1 MKKQFGLPLMLASAL
16 AFSAC
21 SSDDVAEKG
30 NGALTDFSNGGYVK
44 LAINLPTVKDAGA
57 FKASVSDYNNDKFD
71 DGLEA
76 EYDVKNASVIL
87 FQGNNENDAQ
97 FHSAYT
103 LPTDDVTDPTTTTKQ
118 ITKVLQLTKPVKGDK
133 IGNNLYALVILNN
146 NGLIKVNNDH
156 TLTIGTTSSFTG
168 TFREFKQETATS
180 STYDVNQFVSSTG
193 GFFMSNAPLADKA
206 GGTTDPTTT
215 TAAEINTLVKL
226 NGKTYATSDA
236 AEATPAADIYVERGV
251 AKVTFTNDKTTAT
264 DFMDAKG
271 IQTPLSNGSG
281 IANVKYTITGWGL
294 DITNKSSYLV
304 RHYSSAWNG
313 LKTKDKSGTEMYRFI
328 GSKVVE
334 EGKTP
339 LLYRTY
345 WAEDPNYTSYDAELN
360 NEFFIQPDG
369 KPAHISEK
377 FGTAAV
383 GDAQYCFENTFD
395 VANQKQDRTTRV
407 IVRAQVTVNGKAE
420 DFYMINNGKS
430 TLYSEANLKA
440 LVQNAIY
447 NDSQVQDLLAAN
459 PGATLNEG
467 DINVTFADN
476 PTTAVRTIEGFS
488 FTFNGTNYSQ
498 ASTELNNVLTT
509 AKNKVSNIIK
519 YTKGIVYY
527 PVRIKH
533 FGNDLTPWN
542 KDQTDVSSTNIYATN
557 NANRYLGRYGV
568 VRNNWYDL
576 GVNSISGIGSAVVPP
591 HGNEP
596 DDELDQYIS
605 VRINVLSWAKRVQR
619 EDL

>member
-21 SSDDVAEKG
+21 SSDDVAENG
-30 NGALTDFSNGGYVK
+30 NGSLTDFSNGGYVK
-44 LAINLPTVKDAGA
+44 LAINLPTVKAAGA
-57 FKASVSDYNNDKFD
+57 FKTSDYNKDNFD
-71 DGLEA
+71 HGLA
-76 EYDVKNASVIL
+76 DEYDVKNASVIL

-103 LPTDDVTDPTTTTKQ
+103 LPTTATTPTSTQ
-118 ITKVLQLTKPVKGDK
+118 ITKVLQLTKSVKGEL
-133 IGNNLYALVILNN
+133 IGSNLYALVILNN
-146 NGLIKVNNDH
+146 NGLIKVEDNH
-156 TLTIGTTSSFTG
+156 KLTIGTATAATNFDG
-168 TFREFKQETATS
+168 TFKEFKQKTATS
-180 STYDVNQFVSSTG
+180 STYDANDFVSAAG

-206 GGTTDPTTT
+206 GGTNDPTTSG
-215 TAAEINTLVKL
+215 INTLVKL
-226 NGKTYATSDA
+226 NGATYATSTE
-236 AEATPAADIYVERGV
+236 AETNPAADIYVERGV

-264 DFMDAKG
+264 PFQDAAG
-271 IQTPLSNGSG
+271 IKTPLSNGSG
-281 IANVKYTITGWGL
+281 IADVKYTITGWGL

-313 LKTKDKSGTEMYRFI
+313 LNTDETTVTKKYRFI
-328 GSKVVE
+328 GSDVVE
-334 EGKTP
+334 AGKTP
-339 LLYRTY
+339 LQYRTY
-345 WAEDPNYTSYDAELN
+345 WAEDPNYTTYDTDLK
-360 NEFFIQPDG
+360 NEFSIQPDG
-369 KPAHISEK
+369 APTFISNK

-395 VANQKQDRTTRV
+395 VANQNQDKTTRV
-407 IVRAQVTVNGKAE
+407 IVRAKVTVNDVPG

-447 NDSQVQDLLAAN
+447 NDPQVQHLLASIS
-459 PGATLNEG
+459 GATLDEG
-467 DINVTFADN
+467 NINVTFTDN
-476 PTTAVRTIEGFS
+476 ATTAVRTITGFS
-488 FTFNGTNYSQ
+488 FRLNGTDYSE
-498 ASTELNNVLTT
+498 ASTELNNVLTN
-509 AKNKVSNIIK
+509 AGNKVSNIIK
-519 YTKGIVYY
+519 YTDGIVYY

-542 KDQTDVSSTNIYATN
+542 KDQTGVLKTDIYNSN

-591 HGNEP
+591 HTSTP

>member
-57 FKASVSDYNNDKFD
+57 FKAANDKFD

-103 LPTDDVTDPTTTTKQ
+103 LPTKDVTDPTTTTKQ

-146 NGLIKVNNDH
+146 NGLITVNADH

-168 TFREFKQETATS
+168 TFKEFKQETATS

-193 GFFMSNAPLADKA
+193 GFFMSNAPLANTA
-206 GGTTDPTTT
+206 GGTNDPSS
-215 TAAEINTLVKL
+215 AGINTLVKL
-226 NGKTYATSDA
+226 NGKAYPTSGE

-251 AKVTFTNDKTTAT
+251 AKVTFTNDKTTPT
-264 DFMDAKG
+264 DFMDATKT
-271 IQTPLSNGSG
+271 IKTPLSNGSG
-281 IANVKYTITGWGL
+281 IADVKYTITGWGL

-313 LKTKDKSGTEMYRFI
+313 LKTNNESGTEMYRFI
-328 GSKVVE
+328 GSVE
-334 EGKTP
+334 ADKTP
-339 LLYRTY
+339 SQYRTY
-345 WAEDPNYTSYDAELN
+345 WAKDPNYTSYDADLN
-360 NEFFIQPDG
+360 NEFSIQPDG
-369 KPAHISEK
+369 KPAHISEN

-407 IVRAQVTVNGKAE
+407 IVRAQVTVNGNAE

-447 NDSQVQDLLAAN
+447 NDPQVKALLAAT

-467 DINVTFADN
+467 DINVTFTDN
-476 PTTAVRTIEGFS
+476 TTTAVRTITGFS
-488 FTFNGTNYSQ
+488 FKINGIDYSET
-498 ASTELNNVLTT
+498 STGLNNVLTN
-509 AKNKVSNIIK
+509 AGNKVSNIIK
-519 YTKGIVYY
+519 YTNGIVYY

-533 FGNDLTPWN
+533 FGNDLTPWG
-542 KDQTDVSSTNIYATN
+542 KDQTGVSSTSIYAGN
-557 NANRYLGRYGV
+557 NADKYLGRYGV

-591 HGNEP
+591 HDNKP

-605 VRINVLSWAKRVQR
+605 VCINVLSWAKRTQR

>member
-21 SSDDVAEKG
+21 SSDDVAENG
-30 NGALTDFSNGGYVK
+30 NGSLTDFSNGGYVK

-57 FKASVSDYNNDKFD
+57 FKASDYNNDNFD
-71 DGLEA
+71 DGLPA

-97 FHSAYT
+97 FHSAYK
-103 LPTDDVTDPTTTTKQ
+103 LPTTVTSSTKEQ
-118 ITKVLQLTKPVKGDK
+118 ITKVLQLTKPVKGNL
-133 IGNNLYALVILNN
+133 IGDNLYALVILNN
-146 NGLIKVNNDH
+146 NDLITVNSDH
-156 TLTIGTTSSFTG
+156 TLTIGTTTGGFTG
-168 TFREFKQETATS
+168 TFKDFKKETATS
-180 STYDVNQFVSSTG
+180 STYNVNQFVSAAG
-193 GFFMSNAPLADKA
+193 GFFMSNAPLANKP
-206 GGTTDPTTT
+206 GGTDDPSS
-215 TAAEINTLVKL
+215 AEINTLVKL
-226 NGKTYATSDA
+226 NGTTYETSA
-236 AEATPAADIYVERGV
+236 LAEASPAADIYVERGV

-264 DFMDAKG
+264 PFQDAAG
-271 IQTPLSNGSG
+271 IKTPLSNGSG
-281 IANVKYTITGWGL
+281 IADVKYTITGWGL

-304 RHYSSAWNG
+304 RHYSSDWNG
-313 LKTKDKSGTEMYRFI
+313 LKTDQTSVTKKYRFI
-328 GSKVVE
+328 GSKEVE
-334 EGKTP
+334 AGKTP
-339 LLYRTY
+339 LQYRTY
-345 WAEDPNYTSYDAELN
+345 WAEDPNYTSYDADLN
-360 NEFFIQPDG
+360 NNFSIQPDG
-369 KPAHISEK
+369 VPTYISEK

-395 VANQKQDRTTRV
+395 VANQKQDKTTRV
-407 IVRAQVTVNGKAE
+407 IVRAKVTVNGTAG

-447 NDSQVQDLLAAN
+447 NDPQVQALLAAA

-467 DINVTFADN
+467 DINVTFTDN
-476 PTTAVRTIEGFS
+476 SITAVRTITGFS
-488 FTFNGTNYSQ
+488 FKINGTTYLTSNP
-498 ASTELNNVLTT
+498 EVNNVL
-509 AKNKVSNIIK
+509 ANANAKVSNIIK
-519 YTKGIVYY
+519 YKDGIVYY

-542 KDQTDVSSTNIYATN
+542 KDQTGVSKTDIYNSN

-591 HGNEP
+591 HTSTP

-605 VRINVLSWAKRVQR
+605 VRINVLSWAKRTQR

>member
-57 FKASVSDYNNDKFD
+57 FKAANDKFD

-103 LPTDDVTDPTTTTKQ
+103 LPTKDVTDPTTTTKQ

-146 NGLIKVNNDH
+146 NGLITVNADH

-168 TFREFKQETATS
+168 TFKEFKQETATS

-193 GFFMSNAPLADKA
+193 GFFMSNAPLANTA
-206 GGTTDPTTT
+206 GGTNDPSS
-215 TAAEINTLVKL
+215 AGINTLVKL
-226 NGKTYATSDA
+226 NGKTYPTSGK

-251 AKVTFTNDKTTAT
+251 AKVTFTNDKETPTAFE
-264 DFMDAKG
+264 DVNHIK
-271 IQTPLSNGSG
+271 TPLSDGSG
-281 IANVKYTITGWGL
+281 IADVKYTITGWGL

-313 LKTKDKSGTEMYRFI
+313 LKTDDASVTNNYRFI

-334 EGKTP
+334 ERKTP

-345 WAEDPNYTSYDAELN
+345 WAEDPNYDSYKTNLN
-360 NEFFIQPDG
+360 DEFSIRPDG
-369 KPAHISEK
+369 EPKAATISDK
-377 FGTAAV
+377 FFTTTESNP
-383 GDAQYCFENTFD
+383 QYCFENTFD
-395 VANQKQDRTTRV
+395 VANQNQDKTTRV
-407 IVRAQVTVNGKAE
+407 IVRAQVTVNNKVE

-447 NDSQVQDLLAAN
+447 NDPQVQALLAA
-459 PGATLNEG
+459 PGATLNE
-467 DINVTFADN
+467 DAITVSFTDN
-476 PTTAVRTIEGFS
+476 ATTAVRTITGFS
-488 FTFNGTNYSQ
+488 FTINGTGYSQ
-498 ASTELNNVLTT
+498 TSPALDKVLTN
-509 AKNKVSNIIK
+509 AKNKVTNIIK
-519 YTKGIVYY
+519 YTNGIVYY

-542 KDQTDVSSTNIYATN
+542 KDQSDVSSTKIYAGN

-605 VRINVLSWAKRVQR
+605 VRINVLSWAKRTQR

>member
-21 SSDDVAEKG
+21 SSDDVAENG
-30 NGALTDFSNGGYVK
+30 NGSLTDFSNGGYVK

-57 FKASVSDYNNDKFD
+57 FKAPNDKFD
-71 DGLEA
+71 DGLPG
-76 EYDVKNASVIL
+76 EYEVKNASVIL

-103 LPTDDVTDPTTTTKQ
+103 LTDYKKPTITSDQ
-118 ITKVLQLTKPVKGDK
+118 ITKVLQLTKAVKGEL
-133 IGNNLYALVILNN
+133 IGSNLYALVILNN
-146 NGLIKVNNDH
+146 NGLITVGGDH
-156 TLTIGTTSSFTG
+156 KLTIGTTDFAG
-168 TFREFKQETATS
+168 TFKDFKQKTATS
-180 STYDVNQFVSSTG
+180 STYNANDFVSTAG
-193 GFFMSNAPLADKA
+193 GFFMSNAPLADKP
-206 GGTTDPTTT
+206 GGTTDPKK
-215 TAAEINTLVKL
+215 AGINTLVKL
-226 NGKTYATSDA
+226 NGKTYATSDE

-251 AKVTFTNDKTTAT
+251 AKVTFTNDKDTPTE
-264 DFMDAKG
+264 FQDAAG
-271 IQTPLSNGSG
+271 IKTPLSNGSG
-281 IANVKYTITGWGL
+281 IADVKYTITGWGL

-304 RHYSSAWNG
+304 RHYSSDWNG
-313 LKTKDKSGTEMYRFI
+313 LKTDQTSTKKYRFI
-328 GSKVVE
+328 GSDVVE
-334 EGKTP
+334 AGKTT
-339 LLYRTY
+339 LQYRTY
-345 WAEDPNYTSYDAELN
+345 WAEDPNYTTYDADLK
-360 NEFFIQPDG
+360 NEFSIQPDG
-369 KPAHISEK
+369 APTFISNK

-395 VANQKQDRTTRV
+395 VANQNQDKTTRV
-407 IVRAQVTVNGKAE
+407 IVRAQVTVGGTAA

-447 NDSQVQDLLAAN
+447 NDPQVQALLAA

-467 DINVTFADN
+467 NINVTFTDN
-476 PTTAVRTIEGFS
+476 ATTAVRTITGFS
-488 FTFNGTNYSQ
+488 FTNNGTDYSQ
-498 ASTELNNVLTT
+498 ASTVLDNVLTNVR
-509 AKNKVSNIIK
+509 NKVSNIIK
-519 YTKGIVYY
+519 YTNGIVYY

-533 FGNDLTPWN
+533 FGNDLTPWKN
-542 KDQTDVSSTNIYATN
+542 GQPDVSKTDIYATN
-557 NANRYLGRYGV
+557 NADRYLGRYGV

-591 HGNEP
+591 HTSTP

>member
-57 FKASVSDYNNDKFD
+57 FKASDYNNDNFNK
-71 DGLEA
+71 GLA
-76 EYDVKNASVIL
+76 GEYKVKNASVIL

-103 LPTDDVTDPTTTTKQ
+103 LPTTVTGPTTEQ

-133 IGNNLYALVILNN
+133 IGDNLYALVILNN
-146 NGLIKVNNDH
+146 NGLIKVETDH
-156 TLTIGTTSSFTG
+156 SLKIGIGTAATDFAG
-168 TFREFKQETATS
+168 TFKEFKQKTATS
-180 STYDVNQFVSSTG
+180 STYDANEFVSTDG

-206 GGTTDPTTT
+206 GGATDPK
-215 TAAEINTLVKL
+215 TAGINTLVKL
-226 NGKTYATSDA
+226 NGKTYATSDD

-251 AKVTFTNDKTTAT
+251 AKVTFTNDKTTPT
-264 DFMDAKG
+264 EFKDVHNIK
-271 IQTPLSNGSG
+271 TPLSDGSG
-281 IANVKYTITGWGL
+281 IADVKYTITGWGL

-313 LKTKDKSGTEMYRFI
+313 LKTDDASVTNNYRFI
-328 GSKVVE
+328 GSKEVE
-334 EGKTP
+334 ERKTP
-339 LLYRTY
+339 LQYRTY
-345 WAEDPNYTSYDAELN
+345 WAEDPNYTSYDADLK
-360 NEFFIQPDG
+360 NEFSIQPDG
-369 KPAHISEK
+369 EPTHISNK
-377 FGTAAV
+377 FGTTTI
-383 GDAQYCFENTFD
+383 DEAQYCFENTFD
-395 VANQKQDRTTRV
+395 VANQYQDRTTRV
-407 IVRAQVTVNGKAE
+407 IVRAQVTVGGTAA

-430 TLYSEANLKA
+430 TLYSEANLKK

-447 NDSQVQDLLAAN
+447 NDPQVQNLLTTTA
-459 PGATLNEG
+459 GATLNEG
-467 DINVTFADN
+467 DINVTFTDN
-476 PTTAVRTIEGFS
+476 TTTAVRTITGFS
-488 FTFNGTNYSQ
+488 FKINGIDYSET
-498 ASTELNNVLTT
+498 STGLNNVLTN
-509 AKNKVSNIIK
+509 AGNKVSNIIK
-519 YTKGIVYY
+519 YKDGIVYY

-533 FGNDLTPWN
+533 FGNDLTPWG
-542 KDQTDVSSTNIYATN
+542 KDQTGVSSTSIYAGN

-591 HGNEP
+591 HKKDTP

-605 VRINVLSWAKRVQR
+605 VRINVLSWAKRTQR

>member
-21 SSDDVAEKG
+21 SSDDVAENG
-30 NGALTDFSNGGYVK
+30 NGSLTDFSNGGYVK
-44 LAINLPTVKDAGA
+44 LAINLPTVKAAGA
-57 FKASVSDYNNDKFD
+57 FKASDYNNDNFD
-71 DGLEA
+71 PGLPA
-76 EYDVKNASVIL
+76 EYEVKNASVIL

-103 LPTDDVTDPTTTTKQ
+103 LTDYQNPTITSEQ
-118 ITKVLQLTKPVKGDK
+118 ITKVLQLTKPVKGDL
-133 IGNNLYALVILNN
+133 IGDNLYALVILNN
-146 NGLIKVNNDH
+146 NGLITVGGDH
-156 TLTIGTTSSFTG
+156 KLTIGTADFAG
-168 TFREFKQETATS
+168 TFKDFKKETATS
-180 STYDVNQFVSSTG
+180 STYNVNQFVSAAG
-193 GFFMSNAPLADKA
+193 GFFMSNAPLANKP
-206 GGTTDPTTT
+206 GGTDDPSS
-215 TAAEINTLVKL
+215 AEINTLVKL
-226 NGKTYATSDA
+226 NGTTYETSA
-236 AEATPAADIYVERGV
+236 LAEASPAADIYVERGV

-264 DFMDAKG
+264 PFQDAAG
-271 IQTPLSNGSG
+271 IKTPLSNGSG
-281 IANVKYTITGWGL
+281 ISDVKYTITGWGL

-304 RHYSSAWNG
+304 RHYSSDWNG
-313 LKTKDKSGTEMYRFI
+313 LKTDQTSVTKKYRFI
-328 GSKVVE
+328 GSKEVE
-334 EGKTP
+334 AGKTP
-339 LLYRTY
+339 LQYRTY
-345 WAEDPNYTSYDAELN
+345 WAEDPNYTSYDADLN
-360 NEFFIQPDG
+360 NNFSIQPDG
-369 KPAHISEK
+369 VPTYISEK

-395 VANQKQDRTTRV
+395 VANQKQDKTTRV
-407 IVRAQVTVNGKAE
+407 IVRAKVTVNGTAG

-447 NDSQVQDLLAAN
+447 NDPQVQALLAAA

-467 DINVTFADN
+467 DINVTFTDN
-476 PTTAVRTIEGFS
+476 LITAVRTITGFS
-488 FTFNGTNYSQ
+488 FKINGTTYLTSNP
-498 ASTELNNVLTT
+498 EVNNVL
-509 AKNKVSNIIK
+509 ANANAKVSNIIK
-519 YTKGIVYY
+519 YKDGIVYY

-542 KDQTDVSSTNIYATN
+542 KDQTGVSKTDIYNSN

-591 HGNEP
+591 HTSTP

>member
-21 SSDDVAEKG
+21 SSDDVAENG
-30 NGALTDFSNGGYVK
+30 NGSLTDFSNGGYVK

-57 FKASVSDYNNDKFD
+57 FKASDYNNDNFD
-71 DGLEA
+71 DGLPA

-103 LPTDDVTDPTTTTKQ
+103 LPTTATTPTSTQ
-118 ITKVLQLTKPVKGDK
+118 ITKVLQLTKPVKGEL
-133 IGNNLYALVILNN
+133 IGSNLYALVILNN
-146 NGLIKVNNDH
+146 NGLIKVEDNH
-156 TLTIGTTSSFTG
+156 KLTIGTATAATNFDG
-168 TFREFKQETATS
+168 TFKEFKQKTATS
-180 STYDVNQFVSSTG
+180 STYDANDFVSAAG

-206 GGTTDPTTT
+206 GGTNDPTT
-215 TAAEINTLVKL
+215 AGINTLVKL
-226 NGKTYATSDA
+226 NGTTYATSTD
-236 AEATPAADIYVERGV
+236 AEASPAADIYVERGV

-264 DFMDAKG
+264 PFQDAAG
-271 IQTPLSNGSG
+271 IKTPLSNGSG
-281 IANVKYTITGWGL
+281 IADVKYTITGWGL

-313 LKTKDKSGTEMYRFI
+313 LNTDQTSVTKKYRFI
-328 GSKVVE
+328 GSKEVE
-334 EGKTP
+334 AGKTP
-339 LLYRTY
+339 LQYRTY
-345 WAEDPNYTSYDAELN
+345 WAEDPNYTSYDADLN
-360 NEFFIQPDG
+360 NNFSIQPDG
-369 KPAHISEK
+369 VPTYISEK

-395 VANQKQDRTTRV
+395 VANQNQDKTTRV
-407 IVRAQVTVNGKAE
+407 IVRAKVTVNGTAG

-447 NDSQVQDLLAAN
+447 NDPQVQHLLAA

-467 DINVTFADN
+467 DINVTFTDN
-476 PTTAVRTIEGFS
+476 LITAVRTITGFS
-488 FTFNGTNYSQ
+488 FKINGTTYLTSNP
-498 ASTELNNVLTT
+498 EVNNVL
-509 AKNKVSNIIK
+509 ANANAKVSNIIK
-519 YTKGIVYY
+519 YKDGIVYY

-542 KDQTDVSSTNIYATN
+542 KDQTGVSKTDIYNSN

-591 HGNEP
+591 HKDSP

>member
-21 SSDDVAEKG
+21 SSDDVAENG
-30 NGALTDFSNGGYVK
+30 NGSLPDFSNGGYVK
-44 LAINLPTVKDAGA
+44 LAINLPTVKAAGA
-57 FKASVSDYNNDKFD
+57 FKASDYNNDNFD
-71 DGLEA
+71 HGLA
-76 EYDVKNASVIL
+76 DEYDVKNASVIL

-97 FHSAYT
+97 FHSAYE
-103 LPTDDVTDPTTTTKQ
+103 LPTDVTDPAKAQ
-118 ITKVLQLTKPVKGDK
+118 ITRVLQLTKPVKGDK
-133 IGNNLYALVILNN
+133 IGDNLYALVILNN
-146 NGLIKVNNDH
+146 NGLITVNGDH
-156 TLTIGTTSSFTG
+156 TLTIGTTTGGFTG
-168 TFREFKQETATS
+168 TFKDFKKETATS
-180 STYDVNQFVSSTG
+180 STYNVNQFVSAAG

-206 GGTTDPTTT
+206 GGTNDPTTSG
-215 TAAEINTLVKL
+215 INTLVKL
-226 NGKTYATSDA
+226 NGTTYATPTE
-236 AEATPAADIYVERGV
+236 AETNPAADIYVERGV

-264 DFMDAKG
+264 PFQDAAG
-271 IQTPLSNGSG
+271 IKTPLSNGSG
-281 IANVKYTITGWGL
+281 IADVKYTITGWGL

-313 LKTKDKSGTEMYRFI
+313 LNTDETTVTKKYRFI
-328 GSKVVE
+328 GSDVVE
-334 EGKTP
+334 AGKTP
-339 LLYRTY
+339 LQYRTY
-345 WAEDPNYTSYDAELN
+345 WAEDPNYTMYDTDLK
-360 NEFFIQPDG
+360 NEFSIQPDG
-369 KPAHISEK
+369 APTFISNK

-395 VANQKQDRTTRV
+395 VANQKQDKTTRV
-407 IVRAQVTVNGKAE
+407 IVRAKVTVNDVPG

-447 NDSQVQDLLAAN
+447 NDPQVQHLLATIS
-459 PGATLNEG
+459 GATLDEG
-467 DINVTFADN
+467 NINVTFTDN
-476 PTTAVRTIEGFS
+476 ATTAVRTITGFS
-488 FTFNGTNYSQ
+488 FRLNGTDYSE
-498 ASTELNNVLTT
+498 ASTELNNVLTN
-509 AKNKVSNIIK
+509 AGNKVSNIIK
-519 YTKGIVYY
+519 YTDGIVYY

-542 KDQTDVSSTNIYATN
+542 KDQTGVSKTDIYATN
-557 NANRYLGRYGV
+557 NVDRYLGRYGV

-591 HGNEP
+591 HKDTP

>member
-44 LAINLPTVKDAGA
+44 LAINLPTVKVAGA
-57 FKASVSDYNNDKFD
+57 FKASNYYNDNFD
-71 DGLEA
+71 HGLED
-76 EYDVKNASVIL
+76 EYAVKNASVIL

-97 FHSAYT
+97 FHSAYD
-103 LPTDDVTDPTTTTKQ
+103 LPTTVTGPTTDQ
-118 ITKVLQLTKPVKGDK
+118 ITKVLKLTKPVKGDK

-146 NGLIKVNNDH
+146 NGLITVNADH
-156 TLTIGTTSSFTG
+156 TLTIGTTPSFIG
-168 TFREFKQETATS
+168 TFKDFKQKTATS
-180 STYDVNQFVSSTG
+180 STYDANEFVSTTG

-206 GGTTDPTTT
+206 GGTNNSSSAGT
-215 TAAEINTLVKL
+215 NTLVKL
-226 NGKTYATSDA
+226 NGKAYPTSGEAEDA
-236 AEATPAADIYVERGV
+236 PAADIYVERGV

-264 DFMDAKG
+264 DFMDAHNIK
-271 IQTPLSNGSG
+271 TPLSNGSG
-281 IANVKYTITGWGL
+281 IADVKYTITGWGL

-328 GSKVVE
+328 GSDVVE
-334 EGKTP
+334 ADKTP
-339 LLYRTY
+339 SQYRTY
-345 WAEDPNYTSYDAELN
+345 WAEDPNYTSYDADLN
-360 NEFFIQPDG
+360 NEFSIQPDG
-369 KPAHISEK
+369 VPAHISDK

-395 VANQKQDRTTRV
+395 VANQNQDRTTRV

-447 NDSQVQDLLAAN
+447 NAPQVQNLLTTTA
-459 PGATLNEG
+459 GATLNEG
-467 DINVTFADN
+467 DINVTFSDD
-476 PTTAVRTIEGFS
+476 PTTAVRTITDFS
-488 FTFNGTNYSQ
+488 FKINGIDYSKT
-498 ASTELNNVLTT
+498 STGLDNVLTN
-509 AKNKVSNIIK
+509 AGNKVSNIIK
-519 YTKGIVYY
+519 YTDGIVYY

-533 FGNDLTPWN
+533 FGNDLTPWD
-542 KDQTDVSSTNIYATN
+542 KDQTGVSSTSIYAGN
-557 NANRYLGRYGV
+557 NADKYLGRYGV

-591 HGNEP
+591 HKEDTR

-605 VRINVLSWAKRVQR
+605 VRINVLSWAKRTQR

>member
-1 MKKQFGLPLMLASAL
+1 MKKQFGLPLMLVSAL

-21 SSDDVAEKG
+21 SSDDVAENG
-30 NGALTDFSNGGYVK
+30 NGSLTDFSNGGYVK

-57 FKASVSDYNNDKFD
+57 FKASDYNNDNFD
-71 DGLEA
+71 DGLPA

-97 FHSAYT
+97 FHSAYK
-103 LPTDDVTDPTTTTKQ
+103 LPTTVTSSTKEQ
-118 ITKVLQLTKPVKGDK
+118 ITKVLQLTKPVKGNL
-133 IGNNLYALVILNN
+133 IGDNLYALVILNN
-146 NGLIKVNNDH
+146 NDLITVNSDH
-156 TLTIGTTSSFTG
+156 TLTIGTTTGGFTG
-168 TFREFKQETATS
+168 TFKDFKKETATS
-180 STYDVNQFVSSTG
+180 STYNVNQFVSAAG
-193 GFFMSNAPLADKA
+193 GFFMSNAPLANKP
-206 GGTTDPTTT
+206 GGTDDPSS
-215 TAAEINTLVKL
+215 AEINTLVKL
-226 NGKTYATSDA
+226 NGTTYETSA
-236 AEATPAADIYVERGV
+236 LAEASPAADIYVERGV

-264 DFMDAKG
+264 PFQDAAG
-271 IQTPLSNGSG
+271 IKTPLSNGSG
-281 IANVKYTITGWGL
+281 IADVKYTITGWGL

-304 RHYSSAWNG
+304 RHYSSDWNG
-313 LKTKDKSGTEMYRFI
+313 LKTDQTSVTKKYRFI
-328 GSKVVE
+328 GSKEVE
-334 EGKTP
+334 AGKTP
-339 LLYRTY
+339 LQYRTY
-345 WAEDPNYTSYDAELN
+345 WAEDPNYTSYDADLN
-360 NEFFIQPDG
+360 NNFSIQPDG
-369 KPAHISEK
+369 VPTYISEK
-377 FGTAAV
+377 FGTAAI

-395 VANQKQDRTTRV
+395 VANQKQDKTTRV
-407 IVRAQVTVNGKAE
+407 IVRAKVTVNGTAG

-447 NDSQVQDLLAAN
+447 NDPQVQALLAAA

-467 DINVTFADN
+467 DINVTFTDN
-476 PTTAVRTIEGFS
+476 LITAVRTITGFS
-488 FTFNGTNYSQ
+488 FKINGTTYLTSNP
-498 ASTELNNVLTT
+498 EVNNVL
-509 AKNKVSNIIK
+509 ANANAKVSNIIK
-519 YTKGIVYY
+519 YKDGIVYY

-542 KDQTDVSSTNIYATN
+542 KDQTGVSKTDIYNSN

-591 HGNEP
+591 HTSTP

-605 VRINVLSWAKRVQR
+605 VRINVLSWAKRTQR

>member
-1 MKKQFGLPLMLASAL
+1 MKKQFGFPLMLASAL

-57 FKASVSDYNNDKFD
+57 FKAPNDKFD
-71 DGLEA
+71 DGLKA

-146 NGLIKVNNDH
+146 NGLITVNTDH

-168 TFREFKQETATS
+168 TFKEFKQETATS

-193 GFFMSNAPLADKA
+193 GFFMSNAPLANTA
-206 GGTTDPTTT
+206 GGTNDPSS
-215 TAAEINTLVKL
+215 AGINTLVKL
-226 NGKTYATSDA
+226 NGKTYATSDK

-251 AKVTFTNDKTTAT
+251 AKVTFTNDKTTPT
-264 DFMDAKG
+264 DFQDAHG
-271 IQTPLSNGSG
+271 IKTPLSNGAG
-281 IANVKYTITGWGL
+281 IADVKYTITGWGL

-313 LKTKDKSGTEMYRFI
+313 LKTDDASVTNNYRFI
-328 GSKVVE
+328 GSKEVE
-334 EGKTP
+334 ERKTP
-339 LLYRTY
+339 LQYRTY
-345 WAEDPNYTSYDAELN
+345 WAKDPNYTSYDADLN
-360 NEFFIQPDG
+360 NEFSIQPNG
-369 KPAHISEK
+369 EPTHISNK
-377 FGTAAV
+377 FGTTTID
-383 GDAQYCFENTFD
+383 DAQYCFENTFD
-395 VANQKQDRTTRV
+395 VANQNQDKTTRV
-407 IVRAQVTVNGKAE
+407 IVRAQVTVGGTAA

-447 NDSQVQDLLAAN
+447 NDPQVQKLLTTTT
-459 PGATLNEG
+459 GATLNEG
-467 DINVTFADN
+467 DINVKFTDN
-476 PTTAVRTIEGFS
+476 ATTAVRTITGFS
-488 FTFNGTNYSQ
+488 FTFNGTAYSETSTALNDVL
-498 ASTELNNVLTT
+498 ASAN
-509 AKNKVSNIIK
+509 AKVSNIIK
-519 YTKGIVYY
+519 YTNGIVYY

-533 FGNDLTPWN
+533 FGNDLTPWD

-591 HGNEP
+591 HENTP

>member
-21 SSDDVAEKG
+21 SSDDVAENG
-30 NGALTDFSNGGYVK
+30 NGSLTDFSNGGYVK

-57 FKASVSDYNNDKFD
+57 FKASDYNNDNFD
-71 DGLEA
+71 DGLPA

-97 FHSAYT
+97 FHSAYK
-103 LPTDDVTDPTTTTKQ
+103 LPTTVTSSTKEQ
-118 ITKVLQLTKPVKGDK
+118 ITKVLQLTKPVKGNL
-133 IGNNLYALVILNN
+133 IGDNLYALVILNN
-146 NGLIKVNNDH
+146 NDLITVNSDH
-156 TLTIGTTSSFTG
+156 TLTIGTTTGGFTG
-168 TFREFKQETATS
+168 TFKDFKKETATS
-180 STYDVNQFVSSTG
+180 STYNVNQFVSAAG
-193 GFFMSNAPLADKA
+193 GFFMSNAPLANKP
-206 GGTTDPTTT
+206 GGTDDPSS
-215 TAAEINTLVKL
+215 AEINTLVKL
-226 NGKTYATSDA
+226 NGTTYETSA
-236 AEATPAADIYVERGV
+236 LAEASPAADIYVERGV
-251 AKVTFTNDKTTAT
+251 AKVTFTNDRTTAT
-264 DFMDAKG
+264 PFQDAAG
-271 IQTPLSNGSG
+271 IKTPLSNGSG
-281 IANVKYTITGWGL
+281 IADVKYTITGWGL

-304 RHYSSAWNG
+304 RHYSSDWNG
-313 LKTKDKSGTEMYRFI
+313 LKTDQTSVTKKYRFI
-328 GSKVVE
+328 GSKEVE
-334 EGKTP
+334 AGKLP
-339 LLYRTY
+339 LQYRTY
-345 WAEDPNYTSYDAELN
+345 WAEDPNYTSYDADLN
-360 NEFFIQPDG
+360 NNFSIQPDG
-369 KPAHISEK
+369 VPTYISEK

-395 VANQKQDRTTRV
+395 VANQKQDKTTRV
-407 IVRAQVTVNGKAE
+407 IVRAKVTVNGTAG

-447 NDSQVQDLLAAN
+447 NDPQVQALLAAA

-467 DINVTFADN
+467 DINVTFTDN
-476 PTTAVRTIEGFS
+476 LITAVRTITGFS
-488 FTFNGTNYSQ
+488 FKINGTTYLTSNP
-498 ASTELNNVLTT
+498 EVNNVL
-509 AKNKVSNIIK
+509 ANANAKVSNIIK
-519 YTKGIVYY
+519 YKDGIVYY

-542 KDQTDVSSTNIYATN
+542 KDQTGVSKTDIYNSN

-591 HGNEP
+591 HTSTP

>member
-21 SSDDVAEKG
+21 SSDDVAENG

-57 FKASVSDYNNDKFD
+57 FKAPNDEFK
-71 DGLEA
+71 DGLPA
-76 EYDVKNASVIL
+76 EYEVKNASVIL

-97 FHSAYT
+97 FHSAYK
-103 LPTDDVTDPTTTTKQ
+103 LPTDVTSSTNEQ
-118 ITKVLQLTKPVKGDK
+118 ITKVLQLKKAVKGEL
-133 IGNNLYALVILNN
+133 IGSNLYALVILNN
-146 NGLIKVNNDH
+146 NDLITVNGNH
-156 TLTIGTTSSFTG
+156 TLTIGTTTGGFTG
-168 TFREFKQETATS
+168 TFKEFKKKTATS
-180 STYDVNQFVSSTG
+180 STYNVNQFVSAAG
-193 GFFMSNAPLADKA
+193 GFFMSNAPLANKP
-206 GGTTDPTTT
+206 GGTDDPSS
-215 TAAEINTLVKL
+215 AEINTLVKL
-226 NGKTYATSDA
+226 NGKTYETSGE
-236 AEATPAADIYVERGV
+236 AEARPAADIYVERGV
-251 AKVTFTNDKTTAT
+251 AKVTFTNDKDTPTPFQDAT
-264 DFMDAKG
+264 G
-271 IQTPLSNGSG
+271 IKTPLSDGSG
-281 IANVKYTITGWGL
+281 IADVKYTITGWGL

-313 LKTKDKSGTEMYRFI
+313 LKTDDASVTNNYRFI

-334 EGKTP
+334 TGKTP
-339 LLYRTY
+339 LQYRTY
-345 WAEDPNYTSYDAELN
+345 WAEDPNYDSYKPDLKD
-360 NEFFIQPDG
+360 EFSIRPDG
-369 KPAHISEK
+369 EPASGTISDK
-377 FGTAAV
+377 FFTTTESNP
-383 GDAQYCFENTFD
+383 QYCFENTFD
-395 VANQKQDRTTRV
+395 VANQNQDKTTRV
-407 IVRAQVTVNGKAE
+407 IVRAQVTVGGTAA

-447 NDSQVQDLLAAN
+447 NDPQVQHLLATIS
-459 PGATLNEG
+459 GATLDEG
-467 DINVTFADN
+467 NINVTFDDN
-476 PTTAVRTIEGFS
+476 ATTAVRTITGFS
-488 FTFNGTNYSQ
+488 FTLNGTDYYSE
-498 ASTELNNVLTT
+498 ASTELNNVLTN
-509 AKNKVSNIIK
+509 ARNKVSNIIK

-533 FGNDLTPWN
+533 FGNDLTPWG
-542 KDQTDVSSTNIYATN
+542 KGQTGVSKTDIYNSN

-591 HGNEP
+591 HKDSP

-605 VRINVLSWAKRVQR
+605 VRINVLSWAKRTQR

>member
-21 SSDDVAEKG
+21 SSDDVAENG

-57 FKASVSDYNNDKFD
+57 FKAPNDEFK
-71 DGLEA
+71 DGLPA
-76 EYDVKNASVIL
+76 EYEVKNASVIL

-97 FHSAYT
+97 FHSAYK
-103 LPTDDVTDPTTTTKQ
+103 LPTDVTSSTNEQ
-118 ITKVLQLTKPVKGDK
+118 ITKVLQLKKAVKGEL
-133 IGNNLYALVILNN
+133 IGSNLYALVILNN
-146 NGLIKVNNDH
+146 NDLITVNGDH
-156 TLTIGTTSSFTG
+156 TLTIGTTTGGFTG
-168 TFREFKQETATS
+168 TFKEFKKKTATS
-180 STYDVNQFVSSTG
+180 STYNVNQFVSAAG
-193 GFFMSNAPLADKA
+193 GFFMSNAPLANKP
-206 GGTTDPTTT
+206 GGTDDPSS
-215 TAAEINTLVKL
+215 AEINTLVKL
-226 NGKTYATSDA
+226 NGKTYETSGE
-236 AEATPAADIYVERGV
+236 AEARPAADIYVERGV
-251 AKVTFTNDKTTAT
+251 AKVTFTNDKDTPTPFQDAT
-264 DFMDAKG
+264 G
-271 IQTPLSNGSG
+271 IKTPLSDGSG
-281 IANVKYTITGWGL
+281 IADVKYTITGWGL

-313 LKTKDKSGTEMYRFI
+313 LKTDDASVTNNYRFI

-334 EGKTP
+334 TGKTP
-339 LLYRTY
+339 LQYRTY
-345 WAEDPNYTSYDAELN
+345 WAEDPNYDSYKPDLKD
-360 NEFFIQPDG
+360 EFSIRPDG
-369 KPAHISEK
+369 EPASGTISDK
-377 FGTAAV
+377 FFTTTESNP
-383 GDAQYCFENTFD
+383 QYCFENTFD
-395 VANQKQDRTTRV
+395 VANQNQDKTTRV
-407 IVRAQVTVNGKAE
+407 IVRAQVTVGGTAA

-447 NDSQVQDLLAAN
+447 NDPQVQHLLATIS
-459 PGATLNEG
+459 GATLDEG
-467 DINVTFADN
+467 NINVTFDDN
-476 PTTAVRTIEGFS
+476 ATTAVRTITGFS
-488 FTFNGTNYSQ
+488 FTLNGTDYYSE
-498 ASTELNNVLTT
+498 ASTELNNVLTN
-509 AKNKVSNIIK
+509 ARNKVSNIIK

-533 FGNDLTPWN
+533 FGNDLTPWG
-542 KDQTDVSSTNIYATN
+542 KGQTGVSKTDIYNSN

-591 HGNEP
+591 HKDSP

>member
-21 SSDDVAEKG
+21 SSDDVADKG
-30 NGALTDFSNGGYVK
+30 NGSLEDFSNGGYVK

-57 FKASVSDYNNDKFD
+57 FKASESDYNNDNFD
-71 DGLEA
+71 KGLLGES
-76 EYDVKNASVIL
+76 EVKNASVIL

-103 LPTDDVTDPTTTTKQ
+103 LTDYKKPTVTSDQ
-118 ITKVLQLTKPVKGDK
+118 ITNVLQLTKPVKGEL
-133 IGNNLYALVILNN
+133 IGSNLYALVILNN
-146 NGLIKVNNDH
+146 NDLIKVETDH
-156 TLTIGTTSSFTG
+156 SLKIGIGTAATDFAG
-168 TFREFKQETATS
+168 TFKEFKQKTATS
-180 STYDVNQFVSSTG
+180 STYDANEFVSTTG

-206 GGTTDPTTT
+206 GGATDPK
-215 TAAEINTLVKL
+215 TAGINTLVKL
-226 NGKTYATSDA
+226 NGKTYETSDK
-236 AEATPAADIYVERGV
+236 AEAAPAADIYVERGV
-251 AKVTFTNDKTTAT
+251 AKVTFTNDKTTPT
-264 DFMDAKG
+264 DFKDAHDIK
-271 IQTPLSNGSG
+271 TPLSNGAG

-313 LKTKDKSGTEMYRFI
+313 LKTDDASVTNNYRFI

-339 LLYRTY
+339 LQYRTY
-345 WAEDPNYTSYDAELN
+345 WAEDPNYDSYKTNLN
-360 NEFFIQPDG
+360 DEFSIRPDG
-369 KPAHISEK
+369 EPEAATISDK
-377 FGTAAV
+377 FFTTTESNP
-383 GDAQYCFENTFD
+383 QYCFENTFD
-395 VANQKQDRTTRV
+395 VANQNQDKTTRV
-407 IVRAQVTVNGKAE
+407 IVRAQVTVNGTAA

-447 NDSQVQDLLAAN
+447 NDSQVQDLLAAT

-476 PTTAVRTIEGFS
+476 TTTAVRTITGFS
-488 FTFNGTNYSQ
+488 FTFNGTDYSET
-498 ASTELNNVLTT
+498 STALNNVLTN
-509 AKNKVSNIIK
+509 AGNKVSNIIK
-519 YTKGIVYY
+519 YTDGVVYY

-533 FGNDLTPWN
+533 FGKDLTPWD
-542 KDQTDVSSTNIYATN
+542 KDQAGVSNTNIYAGN
-557 NANRYLGRYGV
+557 NADKYLGRYGV

-591 HGNEP
+591 HKNTP

>member
-21 SSDDVAEKG
+21 SSDDVAENG
-30 NGALTDFSNGGYVK
+30 NGSLTDFSNGGYVK

-57 FKASVSDYNNDKFD
+57 FKAPNDKFD
-71 DGLEA
+71 DGLPG
-76 EYDVKNASVIL
+76 EYEVKNASVIL

-103 LPTDDVTDPTTTTKQ
+103 LTDYKKPTITSDQ
-118 ITKVLQLTKPVKGDK
+118 ITKVLQLTKAVKGEL
-133 IGNNLYALVILNN
+133 IGSNLYALVILNN
-146 NGLIKVNNDH
+146 NGLITVGGDH
-156 TLTIGTTSSFTG
+156 KLTIGTTDFAG
-168 TFREFKQETATS
+168 TFKDFKQKTATS
-180 STYDVNQFVSSTG
+180 STYNANDFVSTAG
-193 GFFMSNAPLADKA
+193 GFFMSNAPLADKP
-206 GGTTDPTTT
+206 GGTTDPK
-215 TAAEINTLVKL
+215 TAGINTLVKL
-226 NGKTYATSDA
+226 NGKTYATSDE

-251 AKVTFTNDKTTAT
+251 AKVTFTNDKDTPTE
-264 DFMDAKG
+264 FQDAAG
-271 IQTPLSNGSG
+271 IKTPLSNGSG
-281 IANVKYTITGWGL
+281 IADVKYTITGWGL

-304 RHYSSAWNG
+304 RHYSSDWNG
-313 LKTKDKSGTEMYRFI
+313 LKTDQTSTKKYRFI
-328 GSKVVE
+328 GSDVVE
-334 EGKTP
+334 AGKTT
-339 LLYRTY
+339 LQYRTY
-345 WAEDPNYTSYDAELN
+345 WAEDPNYTTYDADLK
-360 NEFFIQPDG
+360 NEFSIQPDG
-369 KPAHISEK
+369 APTFISNK

-395 VANQKQDRTTRV
+395 VANQNQDKTTRV
-407 IVRAQVTVNGKAE
+407 IVRAQVTVGGTAA

-447 NDSQVQDLLAAN
+447 NDPQVQALLAA

-467 DINVTFADN
+467 NINVTFTDN
-476 PTTAVRTIEGFS
+476 ATTAVRTITGFS
-488 FTFNGTNYSQ
+488 FTINGTDYSE
-498 ASTELNNVLTT
+498 ASTELNNVLTN
-509 AKNKVSNIIK
+509 AGNKVSNIIK
-519 YTKGIVYY
+519 YTNGIVYY

-533 FGNDLTPWN
+533 FGNDLTPWA
-542 KDQTDVSSTNIYATN
+542 KDQTGVTKSEIYAGKN
-557 NANRYLGRYGV
+557 EGRYLGRYGV

-591 HGNEP
+591 HKNTP

-605 VRINVLSWAKRVQR
+605 VRINVLSWAKRTQR